1 MRPKPTRR
9 QFSTVCQFILVM
21 NEKKQTSYK
30 ILMALIVLMFTLQ
43 TIEAAC
49 NWYIKWLGFIYYD
62 DAPDQALEALEGEA
76 APNTTVWAVEATINI
91 LVTLRLA
98 IADSI
103 MVSTC
108 PSLPSSTTNNL

>member
-1 MRPKPTRR
+1 
-9 QFSTVCQFILVM
+9 M

-43 TIEAAC
+43 TIESAC
-49 NWYIKWLGFIYYD
+49 GWYIKWLGFIYYD
-62 DAPDQALEALEGEA
+62 DAPDQALEALEGQA
-76 APNTTVWAVEATINI
+76 PPNTTVWAVEATVNM

-103 MVSTC
+103 MVSNC
-108 PSLPSSTTNNL
+108 PSPPSSTTNNL